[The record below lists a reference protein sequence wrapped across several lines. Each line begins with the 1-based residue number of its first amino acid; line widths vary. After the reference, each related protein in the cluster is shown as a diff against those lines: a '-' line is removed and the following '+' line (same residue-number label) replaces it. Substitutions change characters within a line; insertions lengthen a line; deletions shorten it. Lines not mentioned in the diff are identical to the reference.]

1 MVLELPSLAIK
12 LNKEFKNE
20 KKNENINNI
29 NNTIIINK
37 DTKDS
42 SSELKGILPEII
54 EKSQTPEIIKIFK
67 EYLLLTLI
75 DYFKNDLILFNNL
88 LEVFKHI
95 VFKEE
100 DIIKLISI
108 LVTDGDVSRIK
119 IDYELPDQFKAC
131 GCCSKL
137 PVYRKITSIIID
149 NKNNFKI
156 KYESFY
162 VQMQTEFNISLEYIL
177 I

>member
-1 MVLELPSLAIK
+1 MFLEFPSLSLK

-20 KKNENINNI
+20 NKNENVNNI

-42 SSELKGILPEII
+42 STELKEVLPEII

-75 DYFKNDLILFNNL
+75 DYFKNDLILFNIL
-88 LEVFKHI
+88 LEISKHI

-100 DIIKLISI
+100 DIIKFISI
-108 LVTDGDVSRIK
+108 LVADGDVSKIK
-119 IDYELPDQFKAC
+119 IDYELLYQFKVC

-137 PVYRKITSIIID
+137 PIYQKITSIIID
-149 NKNNFKI
+149 NKNSLKIRFKL
-156 KYESFY
+156 FY
-162 VQMQTEFNISLEYIL
+162 VQMQTEFNI
-177 I
+177 

>member
-1 MVLELPSLAIK
+1 MSLELLSLSLK
-12 LNKEFKNE
+12 LNKEIKNE
-20 KKNENINNI
+20 NKNENINNI

-37 DTKDS
+37 GTKDS
-42 SSELKGILPEII
+42 TTELKELLPEII

-75 DYFKNDLILFNNL
+75 DYFKNDLILLNNL
-88 LEVFKHI
+88 LEIFKHI

-137 PVYRKITSIIID
+137 PIYRKITSIIID
-149 NKNNFKI
+149 NKNSFKI
-156 KYESFY
+156 RYQSFY
-162 VQMQTEFNISLEYIL
+162 VQMQTEFNISLGCVL

>member
-1 MVLELPSLAIK
+1 MSFELPSLSLKI
-12 LNKEFKNE
+12 NREFKNE
-20 KKNENINNI
+20 NKNENINNI
-29 NNTIIINK
+29 NNTIINK

-42 SSELKGILPEII
+42 TTELKKLLPEII

-67 EYLLLTLI
+67 EYFLVTLI
-75 DYFKNDLILFNNL
+75 DYFKNDIILLNNL
-88 LEVFKHI
+88 LEISKHI

-108 LVTDGDVSRIK
+108 LVTDNDVSRIK
-119 IDYELPDQFKAC
+119 IDYELPDQFKVC
-131 GCCSKL
+131 GCCTKL

-149 NKNNFKI
+149 NKNSFKI

-162 VQMQTEFNISLEYIL
+162 VQMQTEFNISLDYIL